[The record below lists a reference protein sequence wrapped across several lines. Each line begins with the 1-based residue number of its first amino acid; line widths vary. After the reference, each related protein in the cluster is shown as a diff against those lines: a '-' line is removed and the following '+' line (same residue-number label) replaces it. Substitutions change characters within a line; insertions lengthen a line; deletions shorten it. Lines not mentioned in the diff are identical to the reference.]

1 MKNPDFAKNLTF
13 RMNSLAVSQVEL
25 AARTGLSQSQIS
37 NYMAGNYGPSKA
49 SVRKLA
55 IALKCEPED
64 LLGEPD
70 VTPQPLRPVLWELSE
85 IEVELLTMFRSLSF
99 VDKARL
105 ITFVDDLRNKK

>member
-1 MKNPDFAKNLTF
+1 MKNPEFVKNLTL
-13 RMNSLAVSQVEL
+13 RMNALAISQTEL
-25 AARTGLSQSQIS
+25 SERTGLAQSQIS
-37 NYMAGNYGPSKA
+37 SYLSGSYAPSKA

-64 LLGEPD
+64 LLGAPE
-70 VTPQPLRPVLWELSE
+70 VKVQPLRPVLWELSE